1 MLKVNTKVRVKS
13 PQEIFK
19 TLDENGCKDNLPFM
33 PEMLQYCGRE
43 FIISG
48 KVEKT
53 CVDNPTMYMAEFINN
68 DVYFLSD
75 LRCSGEFHDGCQRAC
90 RIFWKEDWL
99 EVINNNFNETSNAL
113 IASNDLSGKLKVK
126 KNDEVYFCQSTE
138 LRNATK
144 PLSVKEKI
152 QKLFQDYRN
161 RNYSIIRLIK
171 VVVFPL
177 LRKFQKKIK
186 DTEPKG
192 QLTTT
197 PTEVLNL
204 QPGELVEIKSFD
216 EIKQTLDVSGRNK
229 GLLFDSDMI
238 QFCGK
243 RFKVRSR
250 LDKMILE
257 RNGKMI
263 EVKNTVILEGV
274 TCQCFFAFGG
284 CPRKEFQF
292 WREVWLKRVE

>member
-1 MLKVNTKVRVKS
+1 MLKVNTKIRIKS

-19 TLDENGCKDNLPFM
+19 TFDELGCKDNLPFM
-33 PEMLQYCGRE
+33 PEMLQYCGKE
-43 FIISG
+43 FVISG

-53 CVDNPTMYMAEFINN
+53 CVDNPNMYMAEFINN
-68 DVYFLSD
+68 DVYLLDD
-75 LRCSGEFHDGCQRAC
+75 LRCSGEFHDGCQRSC

-99 EVINNNFNETSNAL
+99 ELINENLNES
-113 IASNDLSGKLKVK
+113 SNDLTASDELIKKLKVK
-126 KNDEVYFCQSTE
+126 KSDEVYFCQSTE
-138 LRNATK
+138 LRNATR
-144 PLSVKEKI
+144 PLSMKEKI
-152 QKLFQDYRN
+152 QKLFCDYRN
-161 RNYSIIRLIK
+161 KNYRLIHLIK
-171 VVVFPL
+171 VVIFPL

-186 DTEPKG
+186 DTGPKG
-192 QLTTT
+192 NLTTT
-197 PTEVLNL
+197 PTELLNL

-216 EIKQTLDVSGRNK
+216 EIKQTLDVGGRNK

-243 RFKVRSR
+243 RFRVKNR

-257 RNGKMI
+257 RDGKMI
-263 EVKNTVILEGV
+263 EVRNTVILDGV

-284 CPRKEFQF
+284 CPRKEYQF

>member
-1 MLKVNTKVRVKS
+1 MLKVNTKIRVKS
-13 PQEIFK
+13 PKEIFK

-33 PEMLQYCGRE
+33 PEMLQYCGKE
-43 FIISG
+43 FIISC

-68 DVYFLSD
+68 DVYFLND

-99 EVINNNFNETSNAL
+99 EELNYNLKETSDELNTSDEL
-113 IASNDLSGKLKVK
+113 TRKLKVK
-126 KNDEVYFCQSTE
+126 KTDEVYFCQSTE

-144 PLSVKEKI
+144 PLSMKEKI
-152 QKLFQDYRN
+152 QKLFCDYKN
-161 RNYSIIRLIK
+161 RNYNLIHLIK
-171 VVVFPL
+171 LVVFPL

-204 QPGELVEIKSFD
+204 QPGELVEIKSFN

-243 RFKVRSR
+243 RFKVRNR

-263 EVKNTVILEGV
+263 EVKNTVILDGV

>member
-1 MLKVNTKVRVKS
+1 MLQVNTKIRIKS

-33 PEMLQYCGRE
+33 PEMLQYCGKE

-68 DVYFLSD
+68 DVYFLDD
-75 LRCSGEFHDGCQRAC
+75 LRCSGEFHDGCRRAC

-99 EVINNNFNETSNAL
+99 ELIKENFSETSNDF
-113 IASNDLSGKLKVK
+113 IASNELSRKLKVK
-126 KNDEVYFCQSTE
+126 KNDDIYFCQSTE
-138 LRNATK
+138 LRNATR
-144 PLSVKEKI
+144 PLSIKEKI
-152 QKLFQDYRN
+152 QKLFCDYRN
-161 RNYSIIRLIK
+161 KNYGLIYLIK
-171 VVVFPL
+171 AVILPL
-177 LRKFQKKIK
+177 LRKVQKKIK

-192 QLTTT
+192 NLTTT
-197 PTEVLNL
+197 PTEILNL

-216 EIKQTLDVSGRNK
+216 QIKQTLDVGGRNK

-243 RFKVRSR
+243 RFKVRNR

-263 EVKNTVILEGV
+263 EVRNTVILDGV

-284 CPRKEFQF
+284 CPRREYQF
-292 WREVWLKRVE
+292 WREIWLKRVE

>member
-1 MLKVNTKVRVKS
+1 MLKVNTKIRVKS
-13 PQEIFK
+13 PKEIFK

-33 PEMLQYCGRE
+33 PEMLQFCGGE

-68 DVYFLSD
+68 DVYFLND

-99 EVINNNFNETSNAL
+99 EELNYNLKETSDELNTSDEL
-113 IASNDLSGKLKVK
+113 TRKLKVK
-126 KNDEVYFCQSTE
+126 KTDEVYFCQSTE

-144 PLSVKEKI
+144 PLSMKEKI
-152 QKLFQDYRN
+152 QKLFCDYKN
-161 RNYSIIRLIK
+161 RNYNLIHLIK

-192 QLTTT
+192 HLTST

-204 QPGELVEIKSFD
+204 QPGEIVEIKLFD

-243 RFKVRSR
+243 RFKVRNR

-263 EVKNTVILEGV
+263 EVKNTVILDGV

-284 CPRKEFQF
+284 CPRREYQF